1 MDKETKET
9 FFNELYQL
17 DDSQSEEDYCDA
29 VEKIRKSRSITVR
42 CSHADQPLERTVSAP
57 LPLVS
62 TPSKDGVDNSLKA
75 PTSSVLSHTAK
86 REVFSGTSR
95 QKKQTRD
102 VTVLKDVNGKRKRG
116 HSVSLM
122 PESQQIFKNS
132 FFCTY
137 MERDAFIL
145 ELTVIVFFPNNDIAP
160 SRGFR
165 IRKAMEWGATWIKE
179 WRSSITHVIVDK
191 ELCYKDLLNFLKIDA
206 LPVSDQKLD
215 ASRP

>member
-29 VEKIRKSRSITVR
+29 VEKIRKSRSITQRNRPVL
-42 CSHADQPLERTVSAP
+42 CSHADQALERTVSAP

-62 TPSKDGVDNSLKA
+62 TPSKDGVDDSPKA
-75 PTSSVLSHTAK
+75 PTSSVLSRTAK
-86 REVFSGTSR
+86 RDIFLDTSR

-102 VTVLKDVNGKRKRG
+102 VTVLKDGFRVNGKRKRG
-116 HSVSLM
+116 QSLSLM

-137 MERDAFIL
+137 YG
-145 ELTVIVFFPNNDIAP
+145 T
-160 SRGFR
+160 
-165 IRKAMEWGATWIKE
+165 
-179 WRSSITHVIVDK
+179 
-191 ELCYKDLLNFLKIDA
+191 
-206 LPVSDQKLD
+206 
-215 ASRP
+215 

>member
-29 VEKIRKSRSITVR
+29 VEKIRKSRSITQRNRPVR
-42 CSHADQPLERTVSAP
+42 CSHADQPFERTVSAP

-62 TPSKDGVDNSLKA
+62 RPSDNSLKG

-86 REVFSGTSR
+86 REIFLDTSR

-102 VTVLKDVNGKRKRG
+102 VTVLKDGFGVNGKRKRG
-116 HSVSLM
+116 QSLSLM

-132 FFCTY
+132 FFCT
-137 MERDAFIL
+137 
-145 ELTVIVFFPNNDIAP
+145 
-160 SRGFR
+160 
-165 IRKAMEWGATWIKE
+165 
-179 WRSSITHVIVDK
+179 
-191 ELCYKDLLNFLKIDA
+191 
-206 LPVSDQKLD
+206 
-215 ASRP
+215 